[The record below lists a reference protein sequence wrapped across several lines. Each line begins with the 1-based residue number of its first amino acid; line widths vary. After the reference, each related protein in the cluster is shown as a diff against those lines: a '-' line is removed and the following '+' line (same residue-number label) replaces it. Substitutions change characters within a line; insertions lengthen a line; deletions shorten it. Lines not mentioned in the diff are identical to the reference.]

1 VAWASDLCEHL
12 LRTVTLLA
20 LTIAPTSLSPEPRP
34 PEQLVAAGIAA
45 GCGLALLL
53 YGARRFQA
61 WIDTTRARVAG
72 ALVWIA
78 VAAALA
84 AALVYRGAEA
94 PLARGIPVMAI
105 PVWGALAAV
114 ASAAADHLLG
124 SNWKHKRLAPIV
136 LVLAAGVLQLS
147 NTSKL
152 LESPRRM
159 WWAALRRDP
168 GHTRAARE
176 LVEPLLRAGKHA
188 EARDITERCLKLDPQ
203 SRPCLDLRAEVELRA
218 RSEGAADA
226 PAGAVRPDPSARPP
240 PTPTSG
246 ER

>member
-1 VAWASDLCEHL
+1 MAWALDLCDHL
-12 LRTVTLLA
+12 LRTVMLLA
-20 LTIAPTSLSPEPRP
+20 LTIAPTSFSPEPRP

-53 YGARRFQA
+53 YGAVKLQA
-61 WIDTTRARVAG
+61 WIGTTRAQVA
-72 ALVWIA
+72 AAFVWIV

-84 AALVYRGAEA
+84 AALFYRGADA
-94 PLARGIPVMAI
+94 PLARGVPVMAI

-114 ASAAADHLLG
+114 ASALADHLLG
-124 SNWKHKRLAPIV
+124 SNWKHKRLAPIALV
-136 LVLAAGVLQLS
+136 LVVGVLQLA

-176 LVEPLLRAGKHA
+176 LVEPLLRAGKHT

-203 SRPCLDLRAEVELRA
+203 SRPCLDLRAEVEQMA
-218 RSEGAADA
+218 RSAGAADA
-226 PAGAVRPDPSARPP
+226 PAGAARPDPSARPRP
-240 PTPTSG
+240 SS